1 MHKTLCL
8 LLLFI
13 SMNSKAQ
20 TNCIYRI
27 SGKVIDAQSKTT
39 LPFARVELMPAGKIV
54 VCNENGEFVFN
65 ELCAGDVELKSYYI
79 GFDTLI
85 QSISLRKNIEVKLR
99 LMTTSKELKQT
110 EVVAE
115 HSEGKNT
122 QLKDSVSQIEMRKSA
137 GLSLT
142 SYLKNVTGVTGM
154 STGSSIVKPHLPII
168 GKTRISHHLPNAR
181 LGKPFK
187 NGALDVNTCF
197 FRRIAKVRL

>member
-122 QLKDSVSQIEMRKSA
+122 QLKDSVSQMDLVDAISQLR
-137 GLSLT
+137 
-142 SYLKNVTGVTGM
+142 
-154 STGSSIVKPHLPII
+154 HDI
-168 GKTRISHHLPNAR
+168 GKQGPTLEHQEPSMAYGV
-181 LGKPFK
+181 LGCYKTQRHKHF
-187 NGALDVNTCF
+187 VQ
-197 FRRIAKVRL
+197 